1 LFRAK
6 ISKSLGSPFDCDR
19 VVRAFA
25 EKRPN
30 GQPLGK
36 FCNTVVTNDR
46 QSGRLR
52 RAIKTVSHSVAYAR
66 HLARGNHFA
75 GDMSWTKPGSPPVV
89 LAHGFMGTRGTMIPL
104 TQRFQSDGRVVFSY
118 HHGTFQLRSL
128 RASAQQLVEHLDRL
142 ERELG
147 VHRVDLVG
155 FSMGGLIA
163 LHALKFMQAQ
173 RWIRR
178 VALLGSPT
186 SGTWVGLAG
195 VPLVGL
201 VSPSVWQVL
210 PTSPFLHDLRDA
222 PLPEGVRV
230 RQISAAD
237 DAFCPRP
244 ELLKGVDKERDY
256 MVLPGGHSSLVVSR
270 PFYNKLREF
279 FDEPEAEARAA
290 ETTIATMVPSAMV
303 PSASVATSTETAA
316 ELESTSAGSGAAA

>member
-1 LFRAK
+1 M
-6 ISKSLGSPFDCDR
+6 
-19 VVRAFA
+19 
-25 EKRPN
+25 
-30 GQPLGK
+30 
-36 FCNTVVTNDR
+36 VTPER
-46 QSGRLR
+46 TPGRIR

-128 RASAQQLVEHLDRL
+128 RASAHQLVEHLGRL

-147 VHRVDLVG
+147 VHRVDVVG

-163 LHALKFMQAQ
+163 LHALKFLQAQ

-178 VALLGSPT
+178 LALLGSPT

-195 VPLVGL
+195 VGTVGL

-210 PTSPFLHDLRDA
+210 PKSPFLRDLRDA
-222 PLPEGVRV
+222 PLPPGVRL
-230 RQISAAD
+230 RQISAAE

-244 ELLKGVDKERDY
+244 ELLAGVDKERDY
-256 MVLPGGHSSLVVSR
+256 LVLPGGHSSLVVSR
-270 PFYNKLREF
+270 PFYNKLKEF
-279 FDEPEAEARAA
+279 FDEPEPEERATEATVVGMVAAEAAA
-290 ETTIATMVPSAMV
+290 AGS
-303 PSASVATSTETAA
+303 STD
-316 ELESTSAGSGAAA
+316 SGAAA

>member
-1 LFRAK
+1 MVT
-6 ISKSLGSPFDCDR
+6 IDR
-19 VVRAFA
+19 
-25 EKRPN
+25 KP
-30 GQPLGK
+30 
-36 FCNTVVTNDR
+36 
-46 QSGRLR
+46 GRLR

-128 RASAQQLVEHLDRL
+128 RASAQQLVEHLERL

-147 VHRVDLVG
+147 VERVDLVG

-178 VALLGSPT
+178 LVLLGSPT

-195 VPLVGL
+195 VGTVGL

-210 PTSPFLHDLRDA
+210 PTSPFIRDLRDA
-222 PLPEGVRV
+222 PIPEGVRV
-230 RQISAAD
+230 RQLSAAD

-244 ELLKGVDKERDY
+244 DLLEGVDRERDY
-256 MVLPGGHSSLVVSR
+256 IVLPGGHSSLVVTR
-270 PFYNKLREF
+270 PFYSKLREF
-279 FDEPEAEARAA
+279 FDEPEPDARVVEAAVA
-290 ETTIATMVPSAMV
+290 SVMTPSVMTPSVVPSSEAPMLEV
-303 PSASVATSTETAA
+303 LGSPSAD
-316 ELESTSAGSGAAA
+316 SGAAA

>member
-1 LFRAK
+1 MQA
-6 ISKSLGSPFDCDR
+6 
-19 VVRAFA
+19 VVR
-25 EKRPN
+25 
-30 GQPLGK
+30 
-36 FCNTVVTNDR
+36 TDR
-46 QSGRLR
+46 KTSRLHR
-52 RAIKTVSHSVAYAR
+52 VFKTVGHSMAYAR

-75 GDMSWTKPGSPPVV
+75 GDMSWTKPGSPPIV

-128 RASAQQLVEHLDRL
+128 RASAQQLVEHLERL

-147 VHRVDLVG
+147 VLQVDLVG

-178 VALLGSPT
+178 LVLLGTPT

-195 VPLVGL
+195 VGTVGL

-210 PTSPFLHDLRDA
+210 PTSPFIRDLRDA
-222 PLPEGVRV
+222 PIPEGVRV
-230 RQISAAD
+230 RQISAAE
-237 DAFCPRP
+237 DALCPRP

-256 MVLPGGHSSLVVSR
+256 VVVPGGHSSLVVTR
-270 PFYNKLREF
+270 TVYNKLLEF
-279 FDEPEAEARAA
+279 FDESEPGARVEARTERVEARTEQRA
-290 ETTIATMVPSAMV
+290 VETAVASMLAPSETTLLDPVVDVSSAD
-303 PSASVATSTETAA
+303 S
-316 ELESTSAGSGAAA
+316 SGAAA

>member
-1 LFRAK
+1 M
-6 ISKSLGSPFDCDR
+6 
-19 VVRAFA
+19 
-25 EKRPN
+25 
-30 GQPLGK
+30 
-36 FCNTVVTNDR
+36 VTNDR
-46 QSGRLR
+46 QPGRLR
-52 RAIKTVSHSVAYAR
+52 RALKTVSHSVAYAR

-75 GDMSWTKPGSPPVV
+75 GDMSWQKPGSPPVM

-128 RASAQQLVEHLDRL
+128 RASAQQLVEHLARL

-147 VHRVDLVG
+147 VLRVDMVG

-163 LHALKFMQAQ
+163 LHAIKFMQAQ

-195 VPLVGL
+195 VGTVGL
-201 VSPSVWQVL
+201 LSPSVWQVL
-210 PTSPFLHDLRDA
+210 PASPFLRDLRDA

-237 DAFCPRP
+237 DAFCPLP

-256 MVLPGGHSSLVVSR
+256 VVLPGGHSSLVVAR
-270 PFYNKLREF
+270 PFYSKLREF
-279 FDEPEAEARAA
+279 FDEPELDARAA
-290 ETTIATMVPSAMV
+290 EPTVVTSIASTTTPSV
-303 PSASVATSTETAA
+303 VTPSEVAV
-316 ELESTSAGSGAAA
+316 LEDAPAGSGAAA

>member
-1 LFRAK
+1 M
-6 ISKSLGSPFDCDR
+6 
-19 VVRAFA
+19 
-25 EKRPN
+25 
-30 GQPLGK
+30 
-36 FCNTVVTNDR
+36 VTNDR
-46 QSGRLR
+46 QPGRLR
-52 RAIKTVSHSVAYAR
+52 RALKTVSHSVAYAR

-75 GDMSWTKPGSPPVV
+75 GDMSWQKPGSPPVM

-128 RASAQQLVEHLDRL
+128 RASAQQLVEHLARL

-147 VHRVDLVG
+147 VLRVDMVG

-163 LHALKFMQAQ
+163 LHAIKFMQAQ

-195 VPLVGL
+195 VGTVGL

-210 PTSPFLHDLRDA
+210 PASPFLRDLRDA
-222 PLPEGVRV
+222 PMPEGVRV

-237 DAFCPRP
+237 DVFCPLP

-256 MVLPGGHSSLVVSR
+256 VVLPGGHSSLVVSR
-270 PFYNKLREF
+270 PFYAKLREF
-279 FDEPEAEARAA
+279 FDEPELDARAA
-290 ETTIATMVPSAMV
+290 EPTVVTSIASTTAPSMVTPTQTQTPTPTPSE
-303 PSASVATSTETAA
+303 VAV
-316 ELESTSAGSGAAA
+316 LEDAPAGSGAAA

>member
-1 LFRAK
+1 M
-6 ISKSLGSPFDCDR
+6 
-19 VVRAFA
+19 
-25 EKRPN
+25 
-30 GQPLGK
+30 
-36 FCNTVVTNDR
+36 VTNDR
-46 QSGRLR
+46 QPGRLR
-52 RAIKTVSHSVAYAR
+52 RALKTVSHSVAYAR

-75 GDMSWTKPGSPPVV
+75 GDMSWQKPGSPPVV

-104 TQRFQSDGRVVFSY
+104 TQRFQADGRVVFSY

-128 RASAQQLVEHLDRL
+128 RASAQQLVEHLARL

-147 VHRVDLVG
+147 VCRVDMVG

-163 LHALKFMQAQ
+163 LHAIKFMQAQ

-195 VPLVGL
+195 VGTVGL

-210 PTSPFLHDLRDA
+210 PTSPFLRDLRDA
-222 PLPEGVRV
+222 PMPEGVRV

-237 DAFCPRP
+237 DAFCPLP

-256 MVLPGGHSSLVVSR
+256 VVLPGGHSSLVVAR
-270 PFYNKLREF
+270 PFYSKLREL
-279 FDEPEAEARAA
+279 FDEPEPETRAA
-290 ETTIATMVPSAMV
+290 ETTVVTSIASATVAPAAPSVMT
-303 PSASVATSTETAA
+303 SSEVAV
-316 ELESTSAGSGAAA
+316 LEDAPTGSGAAA

>member
-1 LFRAK
+1 VDT
-6 ISKSLGSPFDCDR
+6 KSGGGR
-19 VVRAFA
+19 V
-25 EKRPN
+25 
-30 GQPLGK
+30 
-36 FCNTVVTNDR
+36 
-46 QSGRLR
+46 R
-52 RAIKTVSHSVAYAR
+52 RVLKTLHHSLAYAR

-75 GDMSWTKPGSPPVV
+75 GEMSWTKPGTPPVV
-89 LAHGFMGTRGTMIPL
+89 LAHGFMGTRGTMVPL

-178 VALLGSPT
+178 LALLGSPT
-186 SGTWVGLAG
+186 SGTWAGLAG
-195 VPLVGL
+195 VGTVGL

-210 PTSPFLHDLRDA
+210 PASSFLRDLRDA
-222 PLPEGVRV
+222 PMPEGVRV
-230 RQISAAD
+230 RQVSAAD

-256 MVLPGGHSSLVVSR
+256 IVLPGGHSSLVVTR
-270 PFYNKLREF
+270 PFYTKLREF
-279 FDEPEAEARAA
+279 FDEPELEVRAA
-290 ETTIATMVPSAMV
+290 ETTVVAAVVPSVVPAVVAPSVVPAAAVV
-303 PSASVATSTETAA
+303 PSVVASVETTVLDGTAD
-316 ELESTSAGSGAAA
+316 SGAAA

>member
-1 LFRAK
+1 
-6 ISKSLGSPFDCDR
+6 
-19 VVRAFA
+19 
-25 EKRPN
+25 
-30 GQPLGK
+30 
-36 FCNTVVTNDR
+36 VVTNDR
-46 QSGRLR
+46 KPGRLR

-128 RASAQQLVEHLDRL
+128 RASAQQLVEHLARL

-147 VHRVDLVG
+147 VHRVDFVG

-163 LHALKFMQAQ
+163 LHALKFLQAQ

-178 VALLGSPT
+178 LALLGSPT

-195 VPLVGL
+195 VGTVGL

-210 PTSPFLHDLRDA
+210 PTSPFLRDLRDA

-230 RQISAAD
+230 RQICAAE

-256 MVLPGGHSSLVVSR
+256 LVLPGGHSSLVVAR

-279 FDEPEAEARAA
+279 FDEPELDARTT
-290 ETTIATMVPSAMV
+290 ETTVVTPMVTPVAT
-303 PSASVATSTETAA
+303 ASVASASMTVESTV
-316 ELESTSAGSGAAA
+316 LESAAAGSGAAA

>member
-1 LFRAK
+1 
-6 ISKSLGSPFDCDR
+6 
-19 VVRAFA
+19 
-25 EKRPN
+25 
-30 GQPLGK
+30 
-36 FCNTVVTNDR
+36 VVTHDR
-46 QSGRLR
+46 QPGRLR
-52 RAIKTVSHSVAYAR
+52 RALKTVSHSVAYAR

-128 RASAQQLVEHLDRL
+128 RASAQQLVEHLARL

-186 SGTWVGLAG
+186 SGTWAGLAG
-195 VPLVGL
+195 VGAVGL
-201 VSPSVWQVL
+201 VSPSVWQIL
-210 PTSPFLHDLRDA
+210 PASPFLRDLRDA

-230 RQISAAD
+230 RQISAAED
-237 DAFCPRP
+237 VLCPRP

-256 MVLPGGHSSLVVSR
+256 IVLPGGHSSLVVAR
-270 PFYNKLREF
+270 PFYDKLREF
-279 FDEPEAEARAA
+279 FDEPELETRPDEATTTVATMSSVTATSVVATTSIAASGMSPAEAEA
-290 ETTIATMVPSAMV
+290 
-303 PSASVATSTETAA
+303 
-316 ELESTSAGSGAAA
+316 LESSSAGSGAAA

>member
-1 LFRAK
+1 
-6 ISKSLGSPFDCDR
+6 
-19 VVRAFA
+19 
-25 EKRPN
+25 
-30 GQPLGK
+30 
-36 FCNTVVTNDR
+36 VVTNDR
-46 QSGRLR
+46 KPGRLR
-52 RAIKTVSHSVAYAR
+52 NAIKTVSHSVAYAR

-128 RASAQQLVEHLDRL
+128 RASAQQLVEHLARL

-178 VALLGSPT
+178 LALLGSPT

-195 VPLVGL
+195 VGTVGL
-201 VSPSVWQVL
+201 LSPSVWQVL
-210 PTSPFLHDLRDA
+210 PASPFLRDLRDA
-222 PLPEGVRV
+222 PMPEGVRV

-256 MVLPGGHSSLVVSR
+256 LVLPGGHSSLVVTR
-270 PFYNKLREF
+270 PYYNKLREF
-279 FDEPEAEARAA
+279 FDEPEPEARAV
-290 ETTIATMVPSAMV
+290 ETTVVTAAVPSVVAPSVVAAVVV
-303 PSASVATSTETAA
+303 PSVVAGVVAPNVVAPSVVAPVETTVVDG
-316 ELESTSAGSGAAA
+316 TSADSGAAA

>member
-1 LFRAK
+1 M
-6 ISKSLGSPFDCDR
+6 
-19 VVRAFA
+19 
-25 EKRPN
+25 
-30 GQPLGK
+30 
-36 FCNTVVTNDR
+36 VTNDR
-46 QSGRLR
+46 QPGRLR
-52 RAIKTVSHSVAYAR
+52 RALKTVSHSVAYAR

-75 GDMSWTKPGSPPVV
+75 GDMSWQKPGSPPVV

-128 RASAQQLVEHLDRL
+128 RASAQQLVEHLARL

-147 VHRVDLVG
+147 VHQVDMVG

-163 LHALKFMQAQ
+163 LHAIKFMQAQ

-195 VPLVGL
+195 VGTVGL

-210 PTSPFLHDLRDA
+210 PTSPFLRDLRDA
-222 PLPEGVRV
+222 PIPEGVRV

-237 DAFCPRP
+237 DAFCPLP
-244 ELLKGVDKERDY
+244 ELLEGVDKERDY
-256 MVLPGGHSSLVVSR
+256 VVLPGGHSSLVVAR
-270 PFYNKLREF
+270 PFYSKLREF
-279 FDEPEAEARAA
+279 FDEPEPEAHAA
-290 ETTIATMVPSAMV
+290 ETTVVTSIASATTPSV
-303 PSASVATSTETAA
+303 VTPSEAVV
-316 ELESTSAGSGAAA
+316 LEDAPTGSGAAA

>member
-1 LFRAK
+1 MVTT
-6 ISKSLGSPFDCDR
+6 DR
-19 VVRAFA
+19 
-25 EKRPN
+25 KP
-30 GQPLGK
+30 
-36 FCNTVVTNDR
+36 
-46 QSGRLR
+46 GRLR
-52 RAIKTVSHSVAYAR
+52 NAIKTVSHSVAYAR

-128 RASAQQLVEHLDRL
+128 RASAQQLVEHLARL

-147 VHRVDLVG
+147 VYRVDLVG

-163 LHALKFMQAQ
+163 MHALKFMQAQ

-178 VALLGSPT
+178 LALLGSPT

-195 VPLVGL
+195 VSTVGL

-210 PTSPFLHDLRDA
+210 PTSPFLRDLRDA
-222 PLPEGVRV
+222 PMPDGVRV
-230 RQISAAD
+230 RQLSAAD

-256 MVLPGGHSSLVVSR
+256 LVLPGGHSSLVVTR

-279 FDEPEAEARAA
+279 FDEPEPEARAA
-290 ETTIATMVPSAMV
+290 ETTVVTAAAPSVVPVAVVPSVVPAAV
-303 PSASVATSTETAA
+303 APSVVASVETPVLDSPSAD
-316 ELESTSAGSGAAA
+316 GAAA

>member
-1 LFRAK
+1 M
-6 ISKSLGSPFDCDR
+6 
-19 VVRAFA
+19 
-25 EKRPN
+25 
-30 GQPLGK
+30 
-36 FCNTVVTNDR
+36 
-46 QSGRLR
+46 
-52 RAIKTVSHSVAYAR
+52 IKTVTHSVEYAR

-128 RASAQQLVEHLDRL
+128 RASAQQLVEHLGRL

-147 VHRVDLVG
+147 VEQVDLVG

-178 VALLGSPT
+178 LALLGSPT

-195 VPLVGL
+195 VGTVGL

-210 PTSPFLHDLRDA
+210 PASPFLRDLRDA
-222 PLPEGVRV
+222 PMPPGVRV
-230 RQISAAD
+230 RQINASH
-237 DAFCPRP
+237 DALCPRP
-244 ELLKGVDKERDY
+244 ELLKGVDGERDY
-256 MVLPGGHSSLVVSR
+256 LVLPGGHSSLVVTR

-279 FDEPEAEARAA
+279 FDEPEPEA
-290 ETTIATMVPSAMV
+290 ATVVGTVGAPE
-303 PSASVATSTETAA
+303 PGPGTGPATDGSSTD
-316 ELESTSAGSGAAA
+316 SGAAA

>member
-1 LFRAK
+1 
-6 ISKSLGSPFDCDR
+6 
-19 VVRAFA
+19 
-25 EKRPN
+25 
-30 GQPLGK
+30 
-36 FCNTVVTNDR
+36 VVTNDR
-46 QSGRLR
+46 QPGRLR

-104 TQRFQSDGRVVFSY
+104 TQRFQADGRVVFSY

-128 RASAQQLVEHLDRL
+128 RASAQQLVEHLGRL

-147 VHRVDLVG
+147 VHRVDVVG

-178 VALLGSPT
+178 LVLLGSPT

-195 VPLVGL
+195 VGTVGL

-210 PTSPFLHDLRDA
+210 PTSPFLRDLRDA
-222 PLPEGVRV
+222 PMPEGVRV
-230 RQISAAD
+230 RQISAAE

-244 ELLKGVDKERDY
+244 ELLQGVDRERDY
-256 MVLPGGHSSLVVSR
+256 LVLPGGHSSLVVAR
-270 PFYNKLREF
+270 PFYNELRKF
-279 FDEPEAEARAA
+279 FDEPEPEARTA
-290 ETTIATMVPSAMV
+290 EVAVPSPTSLGASAAASG
-303 PSASVATSTETAA
+303 PASVGTAD
-316 ELESTSAGSGAAA
+316 EPEGLEPRAGSAA